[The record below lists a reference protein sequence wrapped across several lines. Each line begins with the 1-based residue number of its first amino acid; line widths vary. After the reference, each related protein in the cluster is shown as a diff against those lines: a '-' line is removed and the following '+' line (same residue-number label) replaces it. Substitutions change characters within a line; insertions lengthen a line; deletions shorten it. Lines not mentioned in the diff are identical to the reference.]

1 MRRFLIIGVACVLSL
16 GLCACSALRFVYN
29 QGPQWA
35 YWWLDSYADFN
46 DDQQPRVEEALQQWF
61 AWHRRTQLA
70 DYAGLLD
77 RARAEVQQ
85 PATPAQV
92 CAWWDVALKRR
103 DEAVEAALPAI
114 ATLVPMLKPAQ
125 LAHIDKQMAK
135 SNTELREEYLQDDPE
150 DRRKAAVKRTV
161 ERIETLYGRLDKPQ
175 REYVARM
182 VEKSPWKPE
191 RWIAEREQSSRD
203 TLATLRTLTRPD
215 LPADQV
221 PTLVRAWTMRTL
233 KAVPRDEATQRYE
246 DEVRDYNCKF
256 VAEMHNLTTA
266 TQRKHAVEKIQGWR
280 QDLMSLA
287 GVSNFTQ
294 NGSGR

>member
-1 MRRFLIIGVACVLSL
+1 M
-16 GLCACSALRFVYN
+16 
-29 QGPQWA
+29 
-35 YWWLDSYADFN
+35 
-46 DDQQPRVEEALQQWF
+46 
-61 AWHRRTQLA
+61 
-70 DYAGLLD
+70 
-77 RARAEVQQ
+77 QQ

>member
-1 MRRFLIIGVACVLSL
+1 MRRFLIIGVACLLSL
-16 GLCACSALRFVYN
+16 GLAACSALRFVYN

-35 YWWLDSYADFN
+35 YWWLDNYADFH

-61 AWHRRTQLA
+61 SWHRRTQLA
-70 DYAGLLD
+70 DYAGLLE

-85 PATPAQV
+85 TATPAQV
-92 CAWWDVALKRR
+92 CAWWEVALKRR
-103 DEAVEAALPAI
+103 DDAVEAAVPAI
-114 ATLVPMLKPAQ
+114 SALAPMLKPDQLVNIEKQ
-125 LAHIDKQMAK
+125 LAKTNQ
-135 SNTELREEYLQDDPE
+135 ELREEYLQDDLQ
-150 DRRKAAVKRTV
+150 DRQEAAVKRTI

-203 TLATLRTLTRPD
+203 TLATLRALTRAD

-221 PTLVRAWTMRTL
+221 PALVRAWTARTL
-233 KAVPRDEATQRYE
+233 KTTPRDDATQRYE
-246 DEVRDYNCKF
+246 DEVKDYNCRF
-256 VAEMHNLTTA
+256 IAEMHNLTVA
-266 TQRKHAVEKIQGWR
+266 KQRKYAAEKIHGWR

-287 GVSNFTQ
+287 GVSLYQ
-294 NGSGR
+294 NGAAR

>member
-1 MRRFLIIGVACVLSL
+1 LIIGAACVLSL
-16 GLCACSALRFVYN
+16 GLCACSALRFAYN
-29 QGPQWA
+29 QAPQWA
-35 YWWLDSYADFN
+35 YWWLDNYADFQ

-92 CAWWDVALKRR
+92 CGWWNVALKRR

-114 ATLVPMLKPAQ
+114 ASLAPMLKPAQ
-125 LAHIDKQMAK
+125 LASIEKQMAK

-150 DRRKAAVKRTV
+150 DRQKAAVKRTI

-175 REYVARM
+175 RAYVARM

-191 RWIAEREQSSRD
+191 RWLAEREQSSRD
-203 TLATLRTLTRPD
+203 TLATLRAITRPD
-215 LPADQV
+215 LAADQV
-221 PTLVRAWTMRTL
+221 PALVRAWTARML
-233 KAVPRDEATQRYE
+233 KAAPRDEATQRYE

-256 VAEMHNLTTA
+256 IAEMHNLTHA
-266 TQRKHAVEKIQGWR
+266 AQRQHAAEKIQGWR
-280 QDLMSLA
+280 QDLMSLT
-287 GVSNFTQ
+287 GVNTSQ
-294 NGSGR
+294 NGASR

>member
-1 MRRFLIIGVACVLSL
+1 LIIGVACVLSL
-16 GLCACSALRFVYN
+16 GLAACSALRFVYN

-35 YWWLDSYADFN
+35 YWWLDNYADFH

-77 RARAEVQQ
+77 RARTEVNQ

-92 CAWWDVALKRR
+92 CGWWDVALKRR
-103 DEAVEAALPAI
+103 DEAVEAAIPAI
-114 ATLVPMLKPAQ
+114 TALAPMLKLDQ
-125 LAHIDKQMAK
+125 LAHIDKKMVKA
-135 SNTELREEYLQDDPE
+135 NNELREEYLQDDPQ
-150 DRRKAAVKRTV
+150 DRQKAAVKRTI

-182 VEKSPWKPE
+182 VGKSPWKPE
-191 RWIAEREQSSRD
+191 RWLADREQSSREA
-203 TLATLRTLTRPD
+203 LATLRAITRPD
-215 LPADQV
+215 LAADQV
-221 PTLVRAWTMRTL
+221 PALVRTWAARAL
-233 KAVPRDEATQRYE
+233 KTAPLDEATQRYE
-246 DEVRDYNCKF
+246 DEVKDYNCKF
-256 VAEMHNLTTA
+256 IAEMHNLTNA

-287 GVSNFTQ
+287 GPAFSQ
-294 NGSGR
+294 NGAAR

>member
-1 MRRFLIIGVACVLSL
+1 VRRFLIIGVASVLSL
-16 GLCACSALRFVYN
+16 GLHACSALRFVYN

-46 DDQQPRVEEALQQWF
+46 DEQEPRVAEALQQWF

-85 PATPAQV
+85 STTPAQV
-92 CAWWDVALKRR
+92 CAWWEVALKRR
-103 DEAVEAALPAI
+103 DEAVEAALPAV
-114 ATLVPMLKPAQ
+114 ATLAPMLKPTQ
-125 LAHIDKQMAK
+125 LTHIAKQMAK
-135 SNTELREEYLQDDPE
+135 SNTELHEEYLQDDPE
-150 DRRKAAVKRTV
+150 DRQTAAVKRTV

-175 REYVARM
+175 REYVARK

-203 TLATLRTLTRPD
+203 ALATLRALTRPD
-215 LPADQV
+215 LPADQALV
-221 PTLVRAWTMRTL
+221 LVRAWTTRTL
-233 KAVPRDEATQRYE
+233 KTAPRDEATQRYE

-256 VAEMHNLTTA
+256 IAEMHNLTNSA
-266 TQRKHAVEKIQGWR
+266 QRQHALEKIQGWR

-287 GVSNFTQ
+287 AASDSR
-294 NGSGR
+294 NGALR